1 MRRQV
6 AGSLITVVF
15 AVLLGS
21 CAASQKPVV
30 DAAAIKTQVA
40 DVNQK
45 FLAAVTA
52 KDIDA
57 VVNTYSSDA
66 RSLPA
71 NMARADGHDAIR
83 TTWGEFLKTPGLNL
97 AFTSSD
103 VSVSEAG
110 DIAIDVGAYEMTS
123 TGPKGEPMKDVGKYV
138 TIFKKVGDE
147 WKIAVDTFNSDA
159 PLAAP
164 VASK

>member
-1 MRRQV
+1 MDRKV
-6 AGSLITVVF
+6 AGSLITVVL

-21 CAASQKPVV
+21 CAATQKPVV
-30 DAAAIKTQVA
+30 DAAAIKTQIT

-66 RSLPA
+66 HVMPA

-103 VSVSEAG
+103 ITVSEAG
-110 DIAIDVGAYEMTS
+110 DMAIDIGAFEMTS

-138 TIFKKVGDE
+138 TIFKKVGEE
-147 WKIAVDTFNSDA
+147 WKIAVDTFNSDS
-159 PLAAP
+159 PLTPP